1 MRLRVMLVAALPV
14 LSIAQT
20 QTDCG
25 VMTASQ
31 SNTGMPGCGVAPSGY
46 QIQWDWNI
54 KVTNVQT
61 GNVTARAS
69 TTSTGTGWCGSLG
82 VHCWDN
88 YPNVFGGTATP
99 YIFAI
104 ITEDRTRVPGTWYF
118 RGKVTQTPPGGNI
131 YGVGCAAAQTVY
143 SPPNPVTLVSCA
155 CPYGNG
161 SPIII
166 DTRGEG
172 FHLTDVE
179 HGVLFRERPDTDPL
193 HFAWTDPNFHNGWLA
208 LPHDGV
214 VRALSDL
221 FGNFT
226 PQPPSRDPN
235 GYLALAVYDSN
246 HDGVI
251 DAQDPIY
258 TGLRIWIDSNHDG
271 VSQPEELHRL
281 AELRVDSIS
290 LHYGELRMTDEYGNQ
305 FRYTAAADIDN
316 AGRQDDRSYDVFLVT
331 KQ

>member
-1 MRLRVMLVAALPV
+1 M
-14 LSIAQT
+14 
-20 QTDCG
+20 
-25 VMTASQ
+25 
-31 SNTGMPGCGVAPSGY
+31 
-46 QIQWDWNI
+46 
-54 KVTNVQT
+54 
-61 GNVTARAS
+61 
-69 TTSTGTGWCGSLG
+69 
-82 VHCWDN
+82 
-88 YPNVFGGTATP
+88 
-99 YIFAI
+99 
-104 ITEDRTRVPGTWYF
+104 
-118 RGKVTQTPPGGNI
+118 
-131 YGVGCAAAQTVY
+131 
-143 SPPNPVTLVSCA
+143 
-155 CPYGNG
+155 
-161 SPIII
+161 
-166 DTRGEG
+166 
-172 FHLTDVE
+172 TDVE

-258 TGLRIWIDSNHDG
+258 TSLRIWIDSNHDG